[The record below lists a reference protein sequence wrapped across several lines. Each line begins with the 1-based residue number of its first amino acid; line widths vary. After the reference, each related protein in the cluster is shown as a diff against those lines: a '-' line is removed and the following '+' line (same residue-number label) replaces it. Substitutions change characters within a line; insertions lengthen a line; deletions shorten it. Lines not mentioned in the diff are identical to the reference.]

1 MSEELEGLSIS
12 QAALMLGVPVPTIR
26 SWERRY
32 GVGVAVRTQ
41 GSHRRYDLKALA
53 ELRDLRDA
61 IAAGRRAG
69 DAATLI
75 KERSSGKRRS
85 SHVDDILNASTAF
98 DTERVRRSLEDAA
111 VELGL
116 FEAIDMVVLP
126 ALREIGSLWEAGK
139 CDVANEH
146 LASQE
151 VRAWLSVELRKPPR
165 RGRGSGTILLACGP
179 DDHHTIGL
187 EAFYLI
193 LTRLGWRCRILGAQ
207 TPSASAVLAARE
219 SRATAVVISSHLR
232 SARKA
237 AIRTL
242 QALDSETD
250 AALFFA
256 GNAFLSKS
264 AREGVPGT
272 YLGEE
277 LHRAATILEEALHKE
292 RSA

>member
-1 MSEELEGLSIS
+1 MSQELDGLSIS
-12 QAALMLGVPVPTIR
+12 DASLMLGVPVPTIR

-32 GVGVAVRTQ
+32 GVGIAVRTQ
-41 GSHRRYDLKALA
+41 GSHRRYDLKALT

-61 IAAGRRAG
+61 IAAGRRAS

-85 SHVDDILNASTAF
+85 TYVDDILDASADF
-98 DTERVRRSLEDAA
+98 DTETVRRSLEDAA

-116 FEAIDMVVLP
+116 FETIDNVVLP

-151 VRAWLSVELRKPPR
+151 VRAWLSSELRKPAR
-165 RGRGSGTILLACGP
+165 RSRKTGTVLLACGP

-193 LTRLGWRCRILGAQ
+193 LTRLGWTCRILGAQ
-207 TPSASAVLAARE
+207 TPSSSAVMAARE
-219 SRATAVVISSHLR
+219 SGARAVVISSHLR

-242 QALDSETD
+242 RALASETD
-250 AALFFA
+250 ATLFFA

-264 AREGVPGT
+264 SREGVPGI

-277 LHRAATILEEALHKE
+277 LHQAASILEQALHE
-292 RSA
+292 RRTP

>member
-12 QAALMLGVPVPTIR
+12 AASVMLGVPVPTIR

-32 GVGVAVRTQ
+32 GVGVAVRTR
-41 GSHRRYDLKALA
+41 GSHRRYDLKALT

-61 IAAGRRAG
+61 IAAGRRAS

-85 SHVDDILNASTAF
+85 SHVDDILNASSAF
-98 DTERVRRSLEDAA
+98 DTETVRRSLEDAA
-111 VELGL
+111 IELGL
-116 FEAIDMVVLP
+116 FEAIDLVVLP

-151 VRAWLSVELRKPPR
+151 IRSWLSFELKKPPR
-165 RGRGSGTILLACGP
+165 RNRKTGTILLACGP

-193 LTRLGWRCRILGAQ
+193 LTRLGWNCRILGAQ
-207 TPSASAVLAARE
+207 TPSASAVLAARD
-219 SRATAVVISSHLR
+219 SGAAAVVISSHLR
-232 SARKA
+232 SARKG

-242 QALDSETD
+242 RAL
-250 AALFFA
+250 A
-256 GNAFLSKS
+256 
-264 AREGVPGT
+264 
-272 YLGEE
+272 
-277 LHRAATILEEALHKE
+277 
-292 RSA
+292 